1 MSVDEPRRWCLFTSA
16 GERSA
21 IRLWLA
27 GDTLRRWDLV
37 VAYYGEDSNE
47 YAEISKFCSFAFRTK
62 GSKFQNLKR
71 LITENPGFFDQS
83 LCEGRQ
89 PQPMT
94 FQMAA
99 VAVARQ
105 MSREKRASHPAAAV
119 ASRA

>member
-1 MSVDEPRRWCLFTSA
+1 MQSSYSVGSSNTFFRPRDYSD
-16 GERSA
+16 
-21 IRLWLA
+21 RLLA
-27 GDTLRRWDLV
+27 GDTPRRWDLV